1 MGFFFLCG
9 SSNFRKTS
17 SLEIGQEV
25 GRVKVV
31 KIVAETSH
39 PEDYTTAI
47 WALESWG
54 FFNSS
59 FIEEKFW
66 Q

>member
-47 WALESWG
+47 
-54 FFNSS
+54 
-59 FIEEKFW
+59 
-66 Q
+66 